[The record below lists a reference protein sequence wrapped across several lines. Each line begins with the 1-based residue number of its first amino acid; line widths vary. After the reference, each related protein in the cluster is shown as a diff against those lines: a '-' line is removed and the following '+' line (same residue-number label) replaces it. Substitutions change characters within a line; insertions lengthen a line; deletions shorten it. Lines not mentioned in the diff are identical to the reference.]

1 MISKQGDR
9 MNNTT
14 TVPHLVLERFPHI
27 AKVIKVPD
35 DMQGDLQAEHGFL
48 YPRIMK
54 DYRTEWEIV
63 CEEIDKGIEAG
74 TTVFNGATGEVTL
87 LND

>member
-1 MISKQGDR
+1 

-54 DYRTEWEIV
+54 DYRAEWEIV
-63 CEEIDKGIEAG
+63 CEEVDKGIEAG
-74 TTVFNGATGEVTL
+74 TAVFNGATGEVTL

>member
-1 MISKQGDR
+1 

-54 DYRTEWEIV
+54 DYRKEWEIV